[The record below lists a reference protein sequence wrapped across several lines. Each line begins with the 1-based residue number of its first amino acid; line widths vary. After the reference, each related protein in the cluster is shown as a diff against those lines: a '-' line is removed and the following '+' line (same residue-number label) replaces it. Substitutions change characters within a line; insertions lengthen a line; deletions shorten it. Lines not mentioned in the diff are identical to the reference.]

1 MGDSNKTDKSK
12 KMSKRGRKKEAKL
25 WTEEANS
32 HLKIGNLPKAAD
44 CFSKVSSLDWDII
57 LPYFRL
63 LTALKRTLKVQ
74 LPYCSS

>member
-1 MGDSNKTDKSK
+1 MGDSKKLDKSK

-44 CFSKVSSLDWDII
+44 CFSKVSSLGWEITF
-57 LPYFRL
+57 PFAMYF
-63 LTALKRTLKVQ
+63 
-74 LPYCSS
+74 